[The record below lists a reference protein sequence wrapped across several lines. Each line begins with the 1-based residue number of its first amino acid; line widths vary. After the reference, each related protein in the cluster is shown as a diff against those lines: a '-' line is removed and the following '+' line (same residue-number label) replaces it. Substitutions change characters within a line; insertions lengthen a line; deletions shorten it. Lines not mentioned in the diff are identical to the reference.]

1 MDTKSTRI
9 ELNGFVETED
19 TTAES
24 PKSAANSPDGKYR
37 GVLTKATD
45 GKLVLT
51 LKHINN
57 IDNPQVVVM
66 KECPPKIDGK
76 MTEPG
81 TPRMSGQGNRH
92 IFLRGY
98 RPLAGGRL
106 EIFKANLF
114 PDDNPRVLITTAI
127 EENQRKQS
135 AEQAEAAG

>member
-1 MDTKSTRI
+1 MDNKSTRI
-9 ELNGFVETED
+9 ELSGFVETED
-19 TTAES
+19 SNSES

-37 GVLTKATD
+37 GTLTKAAD
-45 GKLVLT
+45 GRLVLT

-57 IDNPQVVVM
+57 IDNPQVVIM
-66 KECPPKIDGK
+66 KECPPKQDGK
-76 MTEPG
+76 NTEPG
-81 TPRMSGQGNRH
+81 TPRVSAQGNRH

-98 RPLAGGRL
+98 RPIAGGRL

-135 AEQAEAAG
+135 ADAAEANN